1 MGHQP
6 RIFIWDIKEKKIL
19 REFKSHKF
27 GVLSLA
33 FSPNM
38 KYLVSVGFQVKKKFF
53 FNSENSNF
61 LIILFLARRIF
72 VCLGLEKR
80 GQVSRE

>member
-53 FNSENSNF
+53 NSENSNF
-61 LIILFLARRIF
+61 LINLFLARRIF

>member
-6 RIFIWDIKEKKIL
+6 RILIWNIKEKKLIA
-19 REFKSHKF
+19 EFKSHKF

-38 KYLVSVGFQVKKKFF
+38 RYLVSIGFQVKKKKKSLIYIHTYSLTCINYSMMDIYMFGIGRKG
-53 FNSENSNF
+53 SN
-61 LIILFLARRIF
+61 
-72 VCLGLEKR
+72 
-80 GQVSRE
+80 